1 MEVKHGSVITKCY
14 NTFGGCI
21 TSNGSANQTLH
32 QKTADRG
39 FRLMLKAPSDQV
51 GNVSVELGVSLP
63 TTYPKSLPRC
73 HVKYDEGVRQKTK
86 AEIEGVIKS
95 KPKTLLGSEM
105 IFEIATSIQDILEDS
120 IQENVQ
126 NVPALDEE
134 RAIQEAEAQQRAQ
147 QAQELQ
153 RRQQMEAALEEE
165 RLLAQMV
172 EQEQSRLAKLKV
184 QPPKTPDS
192 SELFGPTDDADDLL
206 SFDRQVTTKDP
217 KGFVIAFRV
226 VLDKVEYRRGS
237 TTDVFTVRPKG
248 SQKGQAPY
256 LALKQCTLSGFKQED
271 KFKRAIQSLES
282 DLEALMQLAP
292 HPSILKPLN
301 FRIQRLPTRSDLEMG
316 GWSISILTELVS
328 NGSIAD
334 LLGTVGT
341 LQVTSVRSWIIQII
355 EGLDFYHRHKVV
367 HGALTL
373 QNILLERTDTG
384 PAVARLCDG
393 LFQHNLQQL
402 KREAKNDYLVA
413 ASAYWTAPEAGK
425 NTQSKPSSS
434 TDIWDLGV
442 VFLQMLFGLEIQR
455 LHASPTSLME
465 ELDLSYSLADILS
478 QIFRAD
484 SRKRPSAFDLLPHE
498 FLRNDDP
505 VLDQQTPLSLSNITS
520 SASLTGVRA
529 VRTRHDST
537 NIAISS
543 SRYANDF
550 VEAGR
555 LGKGGFG
562 EVVRARNK
570 LDSRIYAIK
579 KITQTS
585 ASALSGVLSEI
596 ILLSQLNH
604 PNVVRYYTAWIEDEG
619 RPLEDETRFLDTE
632 ATEASERSSITPIDG
647 SSLDFDRSAPG
658 LDFISSSGYPK
669 IEFGYESGE
678 EEQES
683 DAVDD
688 EYGES
693 DEDNSGLD
701 IRSPDATSTPSRR
714 RSSSHIPSKTTL
726 YIQMEYCERQ
736 VWRRSLKPN
745 REANHYRHCE
755 I

>member
-1 MEVKHGSVITKCY
+1 MEL
-14 NTFGGCI
+14 
-21 TSNGSANQTLH
+21 A
-32 QKTADRG
+32 
-39 FRLMLKAPSDQV
+39 
-51 GNVSVELGVSLP
+51 VSLP
-63 TTYPKSLPRC
+63 TTYPKSLPQC
-73 HVKYDEGVRQKTK
+73 CVKYDDGVRQKTK
-86 AEIEGVIKS
+86 AEIERVIKS

-105 IFEIATSIQDILEDS
+105 IFEIATSIQDILEES
-120 IQENVQ
+120 IQANVQ

-134 RAIQEAEAQQRAQ
+134 RAIQEAEAQQKAE
-147 QAQELQ
+147 QAQETQ
-153 RRQQMEAALEEE
+153 RKQQMEAALEEE
-165 RLLAQMV
+165 RLLVRMV
-172 EQEQSRLAKLKV
+172 EQEQSRVAKLKA
-184 QPPKTPDS
+184 QPTKAPDLF
-192 SELFGPTDDADDLL
+192 ELFEPTDDDADDTL
-206 SFDRQVTTKDP
+206 SFDRQVTAKDP
-217 KGFVIAFRV
+217 KGFIVAFRV
-226 VLDKVEYRRGS
+226 VSDKVNYRRGS
-237 TTDVFTVRPKG
+237 ITDVFTVRPKG
-248 SQKGQAPY
+248 SQKSLAPY

-271 KFKRAIQSLES
+271 KFKRAIQGLES
-282 DLEALMQLAP
+282 DLETLMQLAP

-301 FRIQRLPTRSDLEMG
+301 FRIQRLPTRPDLEMG
-316 GWSISILTELVS
+316 GWSINILTELVS
-328 NGSIAD
+328 SGSIAD

-341 LQVTSVRSWIIQII
+341 LQATSVRSWIIQII
-355 EGLDFYHRHKVV
+355 EGLDFYHRHKIV

-384 PAVARLCDG
+384 PAVVKLGDG
-393 LFQHNLQQL
+393 LFQHDLRLL
-402 KREAKNDYLVA
+402 KREANNNYLVA
-413 ASAYWTAPEAGK
+413 ASAYWTAPEVSK
-425 NTQSKPSSS
+425 NPESKPSSPR
-434 TDIWDLGV
+434 DIWDLGV

-455 LHASPTSLME
+455 LHASPTSLMG

-484 SRKRPSAFDLLPHE
+484 SRKRPTAFDLLPHE

-505 VLDQQTPLSLSNITS
+505 VLNQQTTLSLSNITS
-520 SASLTGVRA
+520 SASLTGAKA

-537 NIAISS
+537 NIAVSS
-543 SRYANDF
+543 SRYSNDF

-619 RPLEDETRFLDTE
+619 RPFDEERRFLDSE
-632 ATEASERSSITPIDG
+632 ATEASEHSSISPMDG
-647 SSLDFDRSAPG
+647 ASLDFDHSAPG

-693 DEDNSGLD
+693 DEDKNGLVTG
-701 IRSPDATSTPSRR
+701 RPDATSTPSRR
-714 RSSSHIPSKTTL
+714 RSSSHVPSKTTL

-736 VWRRSLKPN
+736 VWNHSFIPN
-745 REANHYRHCE
+745 REPT
-755 I
+755 